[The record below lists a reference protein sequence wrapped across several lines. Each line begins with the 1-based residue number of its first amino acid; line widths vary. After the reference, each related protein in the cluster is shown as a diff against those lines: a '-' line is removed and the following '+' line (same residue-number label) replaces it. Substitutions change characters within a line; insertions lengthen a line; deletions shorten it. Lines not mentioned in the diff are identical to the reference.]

1 MNERNFPAKKREWV
15 FDAINLIKRYSSV
28 RKKAKTLS
36 KRQSLGQR
44 TLEKKSK
51 NIVLSDTKS
60 KSGRLAAIW
69 QKSSILRHTRQNNSN
84 NNPILLE
91 KNKAKH
97 VFGAI
102 KLKKAQFSYKKAK
115 TFFLKN

>member
-69 QKSSILRHTRQNNSN
+69 QKS
-84 NNPILLE
+84 
-91 KNKAKH
+91 
-97 VFGAI
+97 F
-102 KLKKAQFSYKKAK
+102 FSVQ
-115 TFFLKN
+115 

>member
-1 MNERNFPAKKREWV
+1 M
-15 FDAINLIKRYSSV
+15 YSSV

-60 KSGRLAAIW
+60 KSGRPAAIW
-69 QKSSILRHTRQNNSN
+69 QKS
-84 NNPILLE
+84 
-91 KNKAKH
+91 
-97 VFGAI
+97 F
-102 KLKKAQFSYKKAK
+102 FSVQ
-115 TFFLKN
+115 